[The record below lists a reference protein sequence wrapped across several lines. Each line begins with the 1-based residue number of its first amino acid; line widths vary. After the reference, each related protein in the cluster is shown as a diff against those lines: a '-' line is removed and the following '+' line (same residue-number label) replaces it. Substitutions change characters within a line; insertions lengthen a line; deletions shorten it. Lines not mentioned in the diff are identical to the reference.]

1 MTYWFG
7 LEPAEDLTD
16 AWVGDAVDRAFDGPA
31 WLRPRFPGGREVI
44 LSPRPSPSG
53 TVAVTSIRRVGGS
66 RKRLTAD
73 LHVPGP
79 HRHHRFALLRAAVLG
94 LAAVGAEFGLGPCP
108 LRRPGRGVR
117 APLIPGTPRPAP
129 EAEPGRL
136 LLVAGDPVDAEWHEA
151 VAARLG
157 ATRTSEATWISTWTR

>member
-1 MTYWFG
+1 MTFWFG

-31 WLRPRFPGGREVI
+31 WLRPRFPGGREVV

-53 TVAVTSIRRVGGS
+53 TVTVTSIRRVGGS

-73 LHVPGP
+73 LHVPRA

-94 LAAVGAEFGLGPCP
+94 LAAVGAELGLGPCP

-117 APLIPGTPRPAP
+117 APDSHARAR
-129 EAEPGRL
+129 ERAERRMTIS
-136 LLVAGDPVDAEWHEA
+136 AT
-151 VAARLG
+151 ARLSTQAEIS
-157 ATRTSEATWISTWTR
+157 ATLRQAG